1 MAFHPPWF
9 FNLNGACMDDVED
22 KDVEQFDARCQLML
36 DVALQTL
43 RSDPELKLCEGLR
56 LIEATRTAI
65 SRLAPSSRDH
75 FEQSVLPQLRSA
87 LMERFGLDEL
97 PSGRVN

>member
-1 MAFHPPWF
+1 MSGAED
-9 FNLNGACMDDVED
+9 FNGGC
-22 KDVEQFDARCQLML
+22 FDARCELML

-65 SRLAPSSRDH
+65 SRLAPDSVEVFERD
-75 FEQSVLPQLRSA
+75 VAPRMRSA
-87 LMERFGLDEL
+87 LMERFGLSEL
-97 PSGRVN
+97 PAGPVN